1 MSDPNVE
8 SNSKRSVIYV
18 TIPNS
23 TYGLASWDDIEKMQR
38 HDFYNPMVFVASN
51 ADNQENR

>member
-1 MSDPNVE
+1 MSDPTVE

-18 TIPNS
+18 TIPN
-23 TYGLASWDDIEKMQR
+23 TAYGLLSWDDIEKMQR

-51 ADNQENR
+51 ADNQENK